1 MLCSMDS
8 TLRAV
13 PWQVDVMLPN
23 VKVVNFW
30 SMSIEVIS
38 LLLIWVLADLA
49 FNLFV
54 LQISNSTTCFS
65 AFLTAHRSLK
75 EEICQKA

>member
-1 MLCSMDS
+1 MDS

-23 VKVVNFW
+23 VKADNFW
-30 SMSIEVIS
+30 SMSTEVIS
-38 LLLIWVLADLA
+38 FLLIWILADLA

-54 LQISNSTTCFS
+54 LQILNSTTCIS
-65 AFLTAHRSLK
+65 AFLTVHRSLK
-75 EEICQKA
+75 